1 MRGEMSEGEERG
13 GKRAEEEGEGVKKS
27 EEQEPR
33 CVYNVIITYCV
44 VCGCVCLKCL
54 QVVAGLS
61 RCRRIVLANRTRNY

>member
-1 MRGEMSEGEERG
+1 MFSLGTGEERWVKRSEGEERG

-44 VCGCVCLKCL
+44 VCVGVCV
-54 QVVAGLS
+54 
-61 RCRRIVLANRTRNY
+61 

>member
-1 MRGEMSEGEERG
+1 MRGERSEGEERG

-44 VCGCVCLKCL
+44 VCVGVCV
-54 QVVAGLS
+54 
-61 RCRRIVLANRTRNY
+61 

>member
-44 VCGCVCLKCL
+44 VCVGVCV
-54 QVVAGLS
+54 
-61 RCRRIVLANRTRNY
+61 